1 VRYLAATSLL
11 FALFARAPGAGAAEI
26 SVRCSRLEAAELEE
40 LRARAR
46 LLLRADRRDKAVATV
61 AVECDERRAWVRWSN
76 QGAVVTLPV
85 DESRGVVEGT
95 LDAIEGMVRRLGARP
110 DRAPPEPLPDEET
123 EQPRATAVTPAPT
136 DRDAP
141 GGLGIA
147 VAAEPVASD
156 LWALG
161 PRLDVGFGSGA
172 FSGFATEGFRRTTGS
187 EGALL
192 IDAQIGA
199 AWGAPFAP
207 HHAFGFALSS
217 GLEWLTAALAGGGA
231 TSGLT
236 DSSMIASL
244 GARARMRMDS
254 VALWVGADGKF
265 RAAPQELGSPIDV
278 AAPRVTVLIVVGVLF
293 LVAGEE

>member
-1 VRYLAATSLL
+1 MRRVVSACLILALV
-11 FALFARAPGAGAAEI
+11 ARAPATAAAEI
-26 SVRCSRLEAAELEE
+26 SVRCSRLEDGELEE

-46 LLLRADRRDKAVATV
+46 LLLRADRSDRAVATV
-61 AVECDERRAWVRWSN
+61 AVECDERRSWVRWSN

-85 DESRGVVEGT
+85 DERRGVVEGA
-95 LDAIEGMVRRLGARP
+95 LDAIEGMVRRLATPVERQPTPPEGGDDSRP
-110 DRAPPEPLPDEET
+110 DTSR
-123 EQPRATAVTPAPT
+123 PAPI

-141 GGLGIA
+141 GGLG
-147 VAAEPVASD
+147 VGLSAEPVEPD

-172 FSGFATEGFRRTTGS
+172 FTGFATEGFRRTTGS

-192 IDAQIGA
+192 IDAQLGA

-207 HHAFGFALSS
+207 NYAFGFALSG
-217 GLEWLTAALAGGGA
+217 GLEWLTAALEGGGA

-236 DSSMIASL
+236 DSSVIASL
-244 GARARMRMDS
+244 GARGRTRMDA
-254 VALWVGADGKF
+254 VALWVGLDGKY

-278 AAPRVTVLIVVGVLF
+278 SAPRVTALFVVGVLF
-293 LVAGEE
+293 LVAGSE